1 METTEE
7 ITIVSQYRGAI
18 WAGKILE
25 DWKLKVRYGRP
36 NAETRL
42 IILNEEQEEEY
53 R

>member
-1 METTEE
+1 MEE
-7 ITIVSQYRGAI
+7 IAIVSQYRGAV

-25 DWKLKVRYGRP
+25 DWKVKVTYGKP